1 MTSPIYM
8 SLAQTNQLQN
18 GLGAQSL
25 IMATPPEILR
35 AIGFN

>member
-18 GLGAQSL
+18 GPRARSL
-25 IMATPPEILR
+25 TVATPLEILR